1 MTLRTDLD
9 HAAPPRPVDAR
20 RGPDGPFGA
29 TPPDA
34 PERSWIDNVPIAAA
48 RPYLRLARLD
58 RPIGIWLLVF
68 PCWWGAALAALSQ
81 GRPYPDPWLLFLF
94 LLGAVVMRGAGC
106 AFNDYVDRD
115 IDARVARTATRP
127 IPSGDVAPWQ
137 ALAFTVVLG
146 FVGLAVLLQFN
157 GYTILLGMGSLLPVV
172 IYPFMKRITHWPQVV
187 LGLAFNWGALVGW
200 TAVTGSLAWPAVL
213 LYLGSVCW
221 TVGYDTIY
229 AHQDREDDRA
239 LGLKSTALRF
249 GERTQTWVGG
259 FYAAAVVLW
268 LAAGFMAGA
277 HLVLW
282 LAVVLVSLQ
291 LSWQVTTLDMAD
303 PRNCLRRFRSNRDV
317 GVALFLGLVA
327 DMLLSWLAGL
337 S

>member
-1 MTLRTDLD
+1 MTS
-9 HAAPPRPVDAR
+9 AALPATNPASPNPASH
-20 RGPDGPFGA
+20 P

-34 PERSWIDNVPIAAA
+34 PDRSWIDRVPMPFV
-48 RPYLRLARLD
+48 RPYLRLMRLD
-58 RPIGIWLLVF
+58 RPIGVWLLVF
-68 PCWWGAALAALSQ
+68 PCWWGASLAALAQ
-81 GRPYPDPWLLFLF
+81 HRPYPDLWLFALF
-94 LLGAVVMRGAGC
+94 LLGAIVMRGAGC

-115 IDARVARTATRP
+115 IDAKVSRTASRP
-127 IPSGDVAPWQ
+127 IPSGQVAPWQ
-137 ALAFTVVLG
+137 ALALVVVLG
-146 FVGLAVLLQFN
+146 FTGLAVLLQFN
-157 GYTILLGMGSLLPVV
+157 WFTILLGIGSLVPVV
-172 IYPFMKRITHWPQVV
+172 IYPFMKRLTYWPQVV

-200 TAVTGSLAWPAVL
+200 SAVTGSLGWPAVL

-277 HLVLW
+277 HLVYV

-291 LSWQVTTLDMAD
+291 LSWQVTTLDMND
-303 PRNCLRRFRSNRDV
+303 PGNCLRRFRSNRDV
-317 GVALFLGLVA
+317 GVALLLGFIV
-327 DMLLSWLAGL
+327 DMALSWFAGL